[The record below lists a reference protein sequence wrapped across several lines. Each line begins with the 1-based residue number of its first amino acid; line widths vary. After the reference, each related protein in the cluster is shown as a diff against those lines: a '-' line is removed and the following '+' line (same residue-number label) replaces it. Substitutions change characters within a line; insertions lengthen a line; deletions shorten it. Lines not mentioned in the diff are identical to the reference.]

1 MKPLIRHLDARVQRT
16 AQAAFSL
23 IEVMIALG
31 IFFMAVFSI
40 LALVSGTLRNA
51 RALQQP
57 MIDAGMAAAQYV
69 NTNRFSEGTVSGDF
83 EDEVLRDFSWE
94 VDTYEAAT
102 NGLLQADVLLSRRG
116 WSKPEV
122 LKILVFDPN
131 FRSSPLGPRR

>member
-1 MKPLIRHLDARVQRT
+1 MKPLIRQLDARVQRA

-131 FRSSPLGPRR
+131 FRRSPIGPR